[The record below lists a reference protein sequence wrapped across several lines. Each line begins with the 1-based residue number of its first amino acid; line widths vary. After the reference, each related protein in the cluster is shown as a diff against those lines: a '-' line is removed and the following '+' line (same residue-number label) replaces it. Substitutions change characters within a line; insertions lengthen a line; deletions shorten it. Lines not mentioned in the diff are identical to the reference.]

1 VKYRFP
7 RLLTPALVG
16 LALSACSPSNTNA
29 ITLSKDGVPT
39 VVNCGTWI
47 RAVEARDDKTDRV
60 VWSAQIPSER
70 KDWEEH
76 DVAKVELGR
85 LPDEAWSE
93 TTSYTADP
101 VPEVWRF
108 VINAQSEQPT
118 TIVVRASD
126 LSAGKAVTSS
136 GTSLDCE

>member
-1 VKYRFP
+1 
-7 RLLTPALVG
+7 LT
-16 LALSACSPSNTNA
+16 ACSPSDTNA
-29 ITLSKDGVPT
+29 ITLSPEGVPT

-47 RAVEARDDKTDRV
+47 RAVEARDDRTDRL
-60 VWSAQIPSER
+60 VWSAQIPSDT

-85 LPDEAWSE
+85 LPDVGWSE
-93 TTSYTADP
+93 TTSYVADP

-108 VINAQSEQPT
+108 VINAPTEQPN
-118 TIVVRASD
+118 TIVVRAAA
-126 LSAGKAVTSS
+126 LSAGKRVTSS